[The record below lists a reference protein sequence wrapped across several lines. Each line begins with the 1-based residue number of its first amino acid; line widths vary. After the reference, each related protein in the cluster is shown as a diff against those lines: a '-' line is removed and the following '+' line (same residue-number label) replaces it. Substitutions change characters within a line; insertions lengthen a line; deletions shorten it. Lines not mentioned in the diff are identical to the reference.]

1 MHLKGKKEL
10 SIDDILELYDN
21 TILLMK
27 EDYCELTIASRK
39 STLKIFLNL
48 IKKEESLIF
57 RIKIILI

>member
-39 STLKIFLNL
+39 STLKNFFKFN
-48 IKKEESLIF
+48 KERRELD
-57 RIKIILI
+57 L